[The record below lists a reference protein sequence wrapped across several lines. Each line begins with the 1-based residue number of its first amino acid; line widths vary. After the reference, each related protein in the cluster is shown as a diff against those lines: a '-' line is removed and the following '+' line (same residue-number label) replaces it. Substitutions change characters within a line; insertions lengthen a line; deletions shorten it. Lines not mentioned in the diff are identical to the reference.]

1 MKDKKL
7 IAFNMYNT
15 WVSAPTWPN
24 PYKEIFSQLWISL
37 AMYKELSIIV
47 QTTHLDIKDLL
58 LQKLLSDTPIDEL
71 LVKFQS
77 DMNAQLSSLFI
88 YEDFLPTINTLKQ
101 QWYETAVVSNLTK
114 PYTYPLTHLILASC
128 NVLYLYFIYV

>member
-1 MKDKKL
+1 
-7 IAFNMYNT
+7 
-15 WVSAPTWPN
+15 
-24 PYKEIFSQLWISL
+24 
-37 AMYKELSIIV
+37 MYKELSIIV

-101 QWYETAVVSNLTK
+101 Q
-114 PYTYPLTHLILASC
+114 
-128 NVLYLYFIYV
+128 